1 MSQTHDFN
9 RFKVAVAAQFER
21 MQRGTG
27 QLFRVNIPPDDLW
40 AAYLGGFPPGTNP
53 IYRERS
59 EHDCS
64 CCRQFVRSIGD
75 VVGIVDGTLV
85 SIWSVTVPG
94 EPAYQT
100 VADAL
105 AAKVLA
111 AEIAEPFLHY
121 EAAVG
126 TDKSF
131 EELAGVSPEG
141 VKCEGAK
148 AWTHFRVNLDKRFV
162 RPKAEIPTLLGE
174 RRATHDVF
182 LRSLTEI
189 SADAIETVLDL
200 IAQGSLY
207 RGEEHRATVTAFRA
221 AQEKFAALPDD
232 DGGRARDLFAWT
244 ADASGAVRRIRN
256 TVIGTLLVDLSEGL
270 DLEASV
276 RAFEAKVAPTNY
288 KRPSALVTPGMIKLA
303 KAKIEE
309 LGLTSA
315 LERRYARLADIKIGD
330 LLFADRSTRK
340 AISGDVFDELIET
353 APAAGKKGAAAKN
366 LDKIEEVPISRFI
379 AEIVPR
385 VDSMEIMVENRF
397 AGNFLSLI
405 APADPTARQLLKWR
419 NGFSWSYAGEVA
431 DAIKERVK
439 LAGGNVTGDLCCRLA
454 WSNRDDL
461 DFHMIEPGGY
471 EIYFG
476 NRSTTSPSGGRLD
489 VDMNVHGETREPVEN
504 IFYSSRAK
512 MRDGVYSLI
521 VNQFNARETV
531 DVGFEVQI
539 DYRGTVYRFSYAKPV
554 RGGES
559 IVVAKFKYHLSD
571 GLEII
576 ESESLPMS
584 EAARTIW
591 SVPTQTFRRVSALM
605 LSPNHWEGEGP
616 GGNGVGNRH
625 YIFALD
631 GCANPDGARGFYN
644 EFLAESLTPHRKV
657 FEIVGARM
665 KPADSAEQVSG
676 LGFSST
682 ARNTAVVRVK
692 GSFSRVVRVV
702 F

>member
-1 MSQTHDFN
+1 MPQTHDFN

-21 MQRGTG
+21 MSRGTG

-40 AAYLGGFPPGTNP
+40 SAYLAGFPPGTNP

-75 VVGIVDGTLV
+75 VVGIVDGELT
-85 SIWSVTVPG
+85 SIWDIEIPE

-100 VADAL
+100 VADQL
-105 AAKVLA
+105 ADIVESAP
-111 AEIAEPFLHY
+111 IAEPFLHY
-121 EAAVG
+121 E
-126 TDKSF
+126 SH
-131 EELAGVSPEG
+131 AGVDHNFEMVIDEIERGPVHATG
-141 VKCEGAK
+141 VSTVKT
-148 AWTHFRVNLDKRFV
+148 WTHFHLNLDKRFV

-221 AQEKFAALPDD
+221 AQKKFAALGDD
-232 DGGRARDLFAWT
+232 RARDLFAWT
-244 ADASGAVRRIRN
+244 ADASGAVSRIRN
-256 TVIGTLLVDLSEGL
+256 TVIGTLLIDLSEGK
-270 DLEASV
+270 DLEPSV
-276 RAFEAKVAPTNY
+276 RAFESKVAPANY
-288 KRPSALVTPGMIKLA
+288 KRPSSLVTPAMIKLA

-315 LERRYARLADIKIGD
+315 LERRYARITDISIAD
-330 LLFADRSTRK
+330 LLFADRNTRK
-340 AISGDVFDELIET
+340 AISGDVFDGLIEA
-353 APAAGKKGAAAKN
+353 APAAGRKGAAAKN
-366 LDKIEEVPISRFI
+366 LDKIEEVPIERFL

-385 VDSMEIMVENRF
+385 VESIEIMVENRF

-405 APADPTARQLLKWR
+405 APVDPTARQLLKWK

-454 WSNRDDL
+454 WHNYDDL
-461 DFHMIEPGGY
+461 DLHMKEASGY

-476 NRSTTSPSGGRLD
+476 TRYIASPGGGRLD
-489 VDMNVHGETREPVEN
+489 VDMNVSPTTREAVEN
-504 IFYSSRAK
+504 IYYASRAK
-512 MRDGVYSLI
+512 MREGEYHLF
-521 VNQFNARETV
+521 VNQYNARETI
-531 DVGFEVQI
+531 DVGFEVDI
-539 DYRGTVYRFSYAKPV
+539 DYLGTVYRFSYAKPV
-554 RGGES
+554 RGN
-559 IVVAKFKYHLSD
+559 VTVARFKYSHKA

-576 ESESLPMS
+576 ESLPMS
-584 EAARTIW
+584 EATRTIW
-591 SVPTQTFRRVSALM
+591 GVPTQTFRRVSAVM

-616 GGNGVGNRH
+616 GGQGVGNRH

-631 GCANPDGARGFYN
+631 GCTNPDGARGFYN
-644 EFLAESLTPHRKV
+644 EFLAESLTPHRKTLEV
-657 FEIVGARM
+657 VGARM
-665 KPADSAEQVSG
+665 KPEESSEQVSG

-682 ARNTAVVRVK
+682 ARNTVVVRVK